1 MVLPSSG
8 QLSMSQIRDEFG
20 GSNPVSLS
28 QYYRGGSRVR
38 NFGSGSGFI
47 NGNIPTSGAIK
58 ISDFYNAVNLRGL
71 NDPPGQVSSF
81 TSTPLSAFVELS
93 IYSNGNAYI
102 IYHDLFDPAV
112 TINLSPWYGGPNS
125 GSDFEV
131 RVSPTLGSFNSGNSV
146 NTWLSMSTNRFW
158 GIQTS
163 GQQFEN
169 RTVTFNVQFRLASN
183 TSLVTNS
190 VQLRF
195 DATTESS
202 ST

>member
-28 QYYRGGSRVR
+28 QYYRGGSLVR

-81 TSTPLSAFVELS
+81 TYTPLSAFVELNVL
-93 IYSNGNAYI
+93 SNGSAYI
-102 IYHDLFDPAV
+102 TYCDLLDLPI
-112 TINLSPWYGGPNS
+112 TINLGPWYGGSNS
-125 GSDFEV
+125 GSDFQI
-131 RVSPTLGSFNSGNSV
+131 RISPTSGSFDSGNSV
-146 NTWLSMSTNRFW
+146 NTWLSMSTDRFW
-158 GIQTS
+158 GIETS
-163 GQQFEN
+163 GFQTQFK
-169 RTVTFNVQFRLASN
+169 TVTFNVQFRLTNN

-190 VQLRF
+190 VQLSF
-195 DATTESS
+195 DATTESAFL
-202 ST
+202 